1 MGLSDIPTTWRPTW
15 QFPDKYL
22 RGKTMQRKS
31 LGLGNSSK
39 RNKNTDLCQGRQWF
53 FSTARLAMS
62 LIGAVWKNETGDLKG
77 GQRHNYSFPSKWPRN
92 DGLWFPGLF
101 KATENFPVWLALL
114 HYPNPRGLRESFHL
128 REKLQKVSRM
138 RQAHHNLRFDPF
150 FFFFFCPKSLF
161 DLTRPTIS
169 PSTPPA
175 AHVRKQLS
183 AQVVRG
189 KNSKRKIKPWM
200 RGNQWLSSV
209 VNADHCSLWR
219 RWESLRSSRA
229 RTLHSSDPLISELR

>member
-62 LIGAVWKNETGDLKG
+62 LIRAVWKNETGDLKG

-150 FFFFFCPKSLF
+150 FFFFLPQEFVWLNEAYDFTIYTTCSTCQKTAECSGCKRQKQQEENQALDEGKSVTEFC
-161 DLTRPTIS
+161 
-169 PSTPPA
+169 
-175 AHVRKQLS
+175 
-183 AQVVRG
+183 G
-189 KNSKRKIKPWM
+189 
-200 RGNQWLSSV
+200 
-209 VNADHCSLWR
+209 
-219 RWESLRSSRA
+219 
-229 RTLHSSDPLISELR
+229 